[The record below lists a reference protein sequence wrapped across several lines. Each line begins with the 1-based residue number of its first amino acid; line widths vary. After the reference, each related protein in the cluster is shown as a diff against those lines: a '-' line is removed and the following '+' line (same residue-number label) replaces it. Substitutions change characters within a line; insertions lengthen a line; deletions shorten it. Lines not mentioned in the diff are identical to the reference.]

1 MKKFA
6 ALLVLINFISIYPQV
21 SISGGVD
28 YASFTA
34 GSFKSTK
41 LENNKYWFNGYF
53 INFEYFSGMNL
64 DKINSSSFA
73 VAGAILQYSNRK
85 ANLELSG
92 RSYQLTNGEISLLLE
107 AYLASSSGIGFSIIS
122 ELGIGWIGS
131 DTPYDHSGVYGTMAI
146 GVGPSILISRIR
158 LSALAKLNL
167 GYIYF
172 SSSDPD
178 PNSIEMSKSSSGL
191 LSGPEIKI
199 GAGFIF

>member
-1 MKKFA
+1 MKR
-6 ALLVLINFISIYPQV
+6 LVILIFLFNYTLIYPQLG
-21 SISGGVD
+21 INGGVD
-28 YASFTA
+28 YTSFTA
-34 GSFKSTK
+34 GSFKNTK
-41 LENNKYWFNGYF
+41 LENNKYWLNGYF
-53 INFEYFSGMNL
+53 INFEYYSGMKL
-64 DKINSSSFA
+64 EKINSSSFA
-73 VAGAILQYSNRK
+73 VAGVGLQYSNRK

-92 RSYQLTNGEISLLLE
+92 ESYQLTNGEISLLLE

-122 ELGIGWIGS
+122 ELGLGWIGS

-158 LSALAKLNL
+158 LYALGKLNL

-178 PNSIEMSKSSSGL
+178 PYSIEMSTSSSGL
-191 LSGPEIKI
+191 LSGPEINI